1 MSTIATKDSLAERYS
16 LVLQELRLEVL
27 RHNPSLAVQ
36 DPKDMDLL
44 SRDIPSVQEQQ
55 VHDLQQVPGLL
66 NQSLSLTTDGV
77 SGDLLH
83 EADQMSAIMM
93 TGGSPNSMIAQFA
106 SWGQFDSLVSC
117 FPHIYNPNFLEAFFG
132 P

>member
-27 RHNPSLAVQ
+27 RHNPSLAMQ

-44 SRDIPSVQEQQ
+44 SRDIPSIQEQQ
-55 VHDLQQVPGLL
+55 IHDLQQVPGLL
-66 NQSLSLTTDGV
+66 NQQLSLPTEGI

-83 EADQMSAIMM
+83 ETDQMSTIMM
-93 TGGSPNSMIAQFA
+93 TGESPNSMIAQFA
-106 SWGQFDSLVSC
+106 SWGQFDSLVSR
-117 FPHIYNPNFLEAFFG
+117 FPHIPNSTF
-132 P
+132 